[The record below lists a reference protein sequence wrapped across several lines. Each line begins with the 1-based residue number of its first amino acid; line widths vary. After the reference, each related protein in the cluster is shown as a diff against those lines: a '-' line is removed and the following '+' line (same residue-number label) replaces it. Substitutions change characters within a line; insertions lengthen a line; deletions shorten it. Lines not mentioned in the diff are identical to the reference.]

1 MGIMDSV
8 KDAFNDGENNDHIE
22 RAKDVANQH
31 EDKIDAGVDR
41 AGDLLDDRTGG
52 RFESHVDKGQDVI
65 QDKTG
70 NL

>member
-8 KDAFNDGENNDHIE
+8 KDAFNGGENNAHIE
-22 RAKDVANQH
+22 RAKDMANQH
-31 EDKIDAGVDR
+31 EEKIDGGVER
-41 AGDLLDDRTGG
+41 AGDMVDDRTGDRYQG
-52 RFESHVDKGQDVI
+52 HVDKGQDFI

>member
-31 EDKIDAGVDR
+31 EDKIDAG
-41 AGDLLDDRTGG
+41 DLLDDRTGG